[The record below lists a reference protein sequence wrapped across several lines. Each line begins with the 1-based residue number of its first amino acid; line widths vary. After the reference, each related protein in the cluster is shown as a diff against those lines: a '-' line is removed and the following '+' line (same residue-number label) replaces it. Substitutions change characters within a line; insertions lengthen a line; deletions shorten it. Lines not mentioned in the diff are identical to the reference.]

1 MAELC
6 KKCFIETW
14 HPYYD
19 DISLLEEDI
28 VMSEHSEL
36 CEGCG
41 KVLPYVHHIGK
52 ELTCEEYDEA
62 MNRIADI
69 FCELGNT

>member
-6 KKCFIETW
+6 RKCFIETW
-14 HPYYD
+14 SQYYD

-28 VMSEHSEL
+28 VMSEDSEL

-41 KVLPYVHHIGK
+41 EFLPYVHHLGR